1 MQKCLN
7 NNDILVYST
16 TNKSKL
22 VVAQRFLRNMK
33 DKNYEKWQLMT
44 VNLILVI
51 RLSQQMSTKLLI
63 SVLWVK
69 RDFIVIILLFIKNLN
84 RFIKLLS
91 LKLMIGSGLLSVR
104 IFLAKFTLKN
114 LYKKYLRLIVCWKL
128 ILWLKKEKIIEN
140 FAKKNCCWVNGK

>member
-1 MQKCLN
+1 
-7 NNDILVYST
+7 
-16 TNKSKL
+16 
-22 VVAQRFLRNMK
+22 
-33 DKNYEKWQLMT
+33 MT

-114 LYKKYLRLIVCWKL
+114 LYKKYLRLIVC
-128 ILWLKKEKIIEN
+128 
-140 FAKKNCCWVNGK
+140 

>member
-1 MQKCLN
+1 
-7 NNDILVYST
+7 
-16 TNKSKL
+16 
-22 VVAQRFLRNMK
+22 
-33 DKNYEKWQLMT
+33 MT

-91 LKLMIGSGLLSVR
+91 LKLMIGSVLLSVR
-104 IFLAKFTLKN
+104 IFSAKFTLKN
-114 LYKKYLRLIVCWKL
+114 LYKKYLRLIVC
-128 ILWLKKEKIIEN
+128 
-140 FAKKNCCWVNGK
+140 

>member
-1 MQKCLN
+1 
-7 NNDILVYST
+7 
-16 TNKSKL
+16 
-22 VVAQRFLRNMK
+22 
-33 DKNYEKWQLMT
+33 MT

-91 LKLMIGSGLLSVR
+91 LKLMIGSVLLSVR

-114 LYKKYLRLIVCWKL
+114 LYKKYLRLIVC
-128 ILWLKKEKIIEN
+128 
-140 FAKKNCCWVNGK
+140 